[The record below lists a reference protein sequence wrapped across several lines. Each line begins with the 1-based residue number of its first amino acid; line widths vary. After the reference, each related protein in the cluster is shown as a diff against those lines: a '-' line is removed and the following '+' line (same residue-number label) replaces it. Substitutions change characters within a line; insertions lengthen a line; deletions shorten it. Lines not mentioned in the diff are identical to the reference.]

1 MLKVYTLKKLHPVYT
16 RKRIYTLQDIKDR
29 TIMQEIT
36 WKYTKIKEFVGKL
49 KEIPDGKESEKAW

>member
-36 WKYTKIKEFVGKL
+36 WKYARNQRKSVKIYIGCK
-49 KEIPDGKESEKAW
+49 I

>member
-29 TIMQEIT
+29 TIIQEVT
-36 WKYTKIKEFVGKL
+36 
-49 KEIPDGKESEKAW
+49 